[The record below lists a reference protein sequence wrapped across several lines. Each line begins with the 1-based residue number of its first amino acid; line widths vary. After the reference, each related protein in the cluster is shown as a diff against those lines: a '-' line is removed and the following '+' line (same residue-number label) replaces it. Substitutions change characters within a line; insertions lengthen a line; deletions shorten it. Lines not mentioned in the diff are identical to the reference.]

1 MPRRGN
7 FQQESAFR
15 SVIRTLKVLG
25 ICSCLLIGFAASQET
40 PTEPPSVKYRT
51 EIRDTGD
58 SRLDTALKA
67 VSQLAQLQEGAP
79 TGAIGL
85 LARARADRDRFAR
98 ALESEGYWAGA
109 ARVTV
114 ADLPVDAPDLTERL
128 ERFGDGAVPVVVSV
142 DKGEV
147 YRIASISVRSVTPEG
162 AAAVAAA
169 ADELGLALATRRAR
183 KACWPPKAA
192 CGTGCWRPGTR
203 WRRSP
208 GGKPW

>member
-85 LARARADRDRFAR
+85 VGRARADRDRFAR
-98 ALESEGYWAGA
+98 VLESEGYWAGA

-114 ADLPVDAPDLTERL
+114 A
-128 ERFGDGAVPVVVSV
+128 
-142 DKGEV
+142 
-147 YRIASISVRSVTPEG
+147 
-162 AAAVAAA
+162 
-169 ADELGLALATRRAR
+169 
-183 KACWPPKAA
+183 
-192 CGTGCWRPGTR
+192 
-203 WRRSP
+203 
-208 GGKPW
+208 